1 MGPTNA
7 ISSSFA
13 EPLLGQLPAHPPN
26 DADLL
31 RSLDDYFLANE
42 FDCDTQR
49 LLSILGW
56 KKALRQ
62 GHQQQAN
69 LVRLQKLGLLASY
82 PVGFDLRLHTPP
94 GHIRD
99 RILEILAADSSALNL
114 SSQKHTATAEMVQ
127 LTEVEDEH
135 FQGAQAG
142 PIEDDADFTDTD
154 SEISADSDFDPTDES
169 LAERLYALKD
179 MIPPTTRGWVQS
191 KVNFGVS
198 AVQNTWYYG
207 SRTVWVVCA
216 TALMIGVP
224 LATCWAEDQ
233 QIEGMEREFR
243 MREAGGELLTAGGD
257 GKEGE
262 QSTADMLGAHLDRA
276 EAKPAL

>member
-1 MGPTNA
+1 
-7 ISSSFA
+7 
-13 EPLLGQLPAHPPN
+13 
-26 DADLL
+26 
-31 RSLDDYFLANE
+31 
-42 FDCDTQR
+42 
-49 LLSILGW
+49 
-56 KKALRQ
+56 
-62 GHQQQAN
+62 
-69 LVRLQKLGLLASY
+69 
-82 PVGFDLRLHTPP
+82 
-94 GHIRD
+94 
-99 RILEILAADSSALNL
+99 
-114 SSQKHTATAEMVQ
+114 MVQ

-135 FQGAQAG
+135 FQAHQAG
-142 PIEDDADFTDTD
+142 PIEDDGDYTDTD

-169 LAERLYALKD
+169 FTERLYALKD
-179 MIPPTTRGWVQS
+179 MIPPTTRGWVQH

-243 MREAGGELLTAGGD
+243 MREAGGELLTAGGEP
-257 GKEGE
+257 GNEGE
-262 QSTADMLGAHLDRA
+262 STADILGAHLDRA